1 MGVPAWLTATS
12 ISHWVGRPFGPRV
25 AIIAAAL
32 VGLSVFLAVQAL
44 LRTPELGW
52 FADGLG
58 HLRGKARGGIA
69 GRTVAGT
76 ASRRPATRRRRLIPL
91 PPSLPWTGQGLCHR
105 SSRWMAVLAL
115 PGAVALGVMCALWP
129 LLTLGAA
136 LAAGIVAAVWR
147 WPALAAYV
155 IIVLTPVTAGIDP
168 GAAPPRGRPKR
179 GLPLLCSG

>member
-1 MGVPAWLTATS
+1 MAVPAWLTAPS
-12 ISHWVGRPFGPRV
+12 IPHWVGRPFGPRV

-44 LRTPELGW
+44 VRPPELGW
-52 FADGLG
+52 IADGFG
-58 HLRGKARGGIA
+58 HLRGTARGGIA
-69 GRTVAGT
+69 GRTAAGA

-91 PPSLPWTGQGLCHR
+91 PPSLPWTGQGLRHR

-136 LAAGIVAAVWR
+136 LAAGIVAAGWR

-155 IIVLTPVTAGIDP
+155 IIVLAPVSAGDLHRS
-168 GAAPPRGRPKR
+168 PPHSVRPY
-179 GLPLLCSG
+179 